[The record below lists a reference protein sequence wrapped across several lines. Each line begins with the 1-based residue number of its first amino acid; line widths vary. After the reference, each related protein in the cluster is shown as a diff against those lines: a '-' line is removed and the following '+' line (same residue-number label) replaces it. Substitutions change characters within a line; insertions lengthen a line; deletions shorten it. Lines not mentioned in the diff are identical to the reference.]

1 MNRTSA
7 LIASVCLAIVAC
19 GDSAAT
25 RAAQLD
31 KCTIIGRQTNPQPS
45 GDAVTRCL
53 ILQYDW
59 DGRAALAAGAAY
71 QARLDSISVQLAAVE
86 ARDEARRDSIAWQL
100 AAARARS
107 AALAERRRVV
117 LDSLARECWSLSYRL
132 DADSSLSPLDRGER
146 LSACRDS
153 IPLVARKLGVRQ

>member
-1 MNRTSA
+1 MSQTSA
-7 LIASVCLAIVAC
+7 LIALVCLVIVAC
-19 GDSAAT
+19 GDSAGT

-31 KCTIIGRQTNPQPS
+31 KCTIIGGPTNPQPS

-71 QARLDSISVQLAAVE
+71 QARLDSIGDQLAAIQ
-86 ARDEARRDSIAWQL
+86 ARAEARRDSIAEQL
-100 AAARARS
+100 VASRTRAE
-107 AALAERRRVV
+107 ALAVHRQVV
-117 LDSLARECWSLSYRL
+117 LDSLARECRSLSYRL
-132 DADSSLSPLDRGER
+132 DADSSLSPLDRAER

-153 IPLVARKLGVRQ
+153 IPLVARKLGVR